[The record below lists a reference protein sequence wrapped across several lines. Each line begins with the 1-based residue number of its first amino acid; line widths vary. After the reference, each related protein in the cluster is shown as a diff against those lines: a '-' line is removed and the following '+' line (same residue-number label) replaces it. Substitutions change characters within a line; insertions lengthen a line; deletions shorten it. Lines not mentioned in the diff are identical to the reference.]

1 MNKRYGKGKVMNNFI
16 ERLLRLATAT
26 LLWFVSIINISRW
39 ATGCSSEPIWFA
51 LICLLGAV
59 GSTIRRD

>member
-1 MNKRYGKGKVMNNFI
+1 MSDFI

-26 LLWFVSIINISRW
+26 LLWFVSIVNISRW
-39 ATGCSSEPIWFA
+39 ATGYGGEPIWFV